1 MTARPDQQK
10 PLLIVES
17 PTKARTLKK
26 LLGRRYGV
34 VSSRGHIR
42 DLPEKELGV
51 DVENDYAPSFRTIPG
66 KQKVV
71 KELRAAAAHASEVL
85 LATDPD
91 REGEAIAWHI
101 ANVLK
106 QPVERVEFHEITRS
120 AVALALK
127 QPHAI
132 NRQRVDSQI
141 ARRVLDRLVG
151 YGLSPVLWRK
161 VKRGLSAG
169 RVQSVAVR
177 LLCERE
183 EAIRAFA
190 PKEYW
195 TVEGT
200 FASDARTFAASLTE
214 FDGVRIVHPD
224 KLIEGKNRIIPSE
237 AAAREIESAL
247 KSLTYSVE
255 SVEEKEVVRA
265 PAPPFTTATL
275 QQDAFSKLGFR
286 GQRTMRLAQQ
296 LYEGVDVG
304 RGPEGLITYM
314 RTDSVRVAH
323 EFVTETRDFIGKEFG
338 APYVPASP
346 RQYRARKRAQEAHE
360 AIRPTNIAYAPELL
374 KDKLSPELHKL
385 YALVYNRYLASQMS
399 SARFAQK
406 QIAVLGDGREHTA
419 RFQRTGS
426 TLVFDGFLRVY
437 RDSAGRRDESADGT
451 PDTVALEAVA
461 SGMALTLSELASAQ
475 HFTKPPARYTEGS
488 LIRALEH
495 NGIGRP
501 STYVP
506 IIETIIKRG
515 YVTREKKALV
525 PTEWAFVTNRLLADY
540 FPEIVDV
547 AFTARMEEKLDE
559 VEQGRQE
566 WPKLVDELYQ
576 PLSAEIESALADKKR
591 YRAEPKLLD
600 EKCPLCG
607 EPLVERH
614 GRFGKF
620 IACSNYPKCTYVKK
634 NHEVRQLGETCPK
647 CGAALVVRRNRW
659 GVQFIA
665 CSAYPKCDYAREPQ
679 EKCPKCGGN
688 LIRKQAKNRAIF
700 YVCEHY
706 RPDGGG
712 TCDFRVFGRP
722 VVDLCP
728 LCGWF
733 LVERKRKGK
742 TQVFCSNPE
751 CANHAGL
758 QE

>member
-1 MTARPDQQK
+1 MAARTAHKK

-26 LLGRRYGV
+26 LLGKRYEV
-34 VSSRGHIR
+34 ASSRGHIR

-51 DVENDYAPSFRTIPG
+51 DLDSDYEPSFRTIPG

-71 KELRAAAAHASEVL
+71 KELRAAAARASRVL
-85 LATDPD
+85 LGTDPD

-101 ANVLK
+101 ATVLK
-106 QPVERVEFHEITRS
+106 RPAKRVEFYEITGS
-120 AVALALK
+120 AVAQALEH
-127 QPHAI
+127 PHSI
-132 NRQRVDSQI
+132 DLKRVNSQI

-183 EAIRAFA
+183 EEIRAFV
-190 PKEYW
+190 PQEYW
-195 TVEGT
+195 SVSGT
-200 FASDARTFAASLTE
+200 FGFDAGSLSATLAE

-224 KLIEGKNRIIPSE
+224 KLTEGRSRIIQTQDE
-237 AAAREIESAL
+237 ARKIESAL
-247 KSLTYSVE
+247 KSLAYNVE

-265 PAPPFTTATL
+265 PSPPFTTATL

-286 GQRTMRLAQQ
+286 GRRTMRLAQQ

-304 RGPEGLITYM
+304 NGPEGLITYM
-314 RTDSVRVAH
+314 RTDSVRVAD
-323 EFVTETRDFIGKEFG
+323 EFAAETGKFVEKMLG
-338 APYVPASP
+338 ANYVPASP
-346 RQYRARKRAQEAHE
+346 RHYRAKKGAQEAHE
-360 AIRPTNIAYAPELL
+360 AIRPTNLAYTPQQL
-374 KDKLSPELHKL
+374 KGKLSPELWKL
-385 YALVYNRYLASQMS
+385 YTLIYNRYLASQMT

-406 QIAVLGDGREHTA
+406 QVTILGDGGKHSA
-419 RFQRTGS
+419 RFHRTGS

-437 RDSAGRRDESADGT
+437 RESTDSRAEGEVGSGDARTLAAMAAG
-451 PDTVALEAVA
+451 L
-461 SGMALTLSELASAQ
+461 ALTLSKLTSTQ
-475 HFTKPPARYTEGS
+475 RFTKPPSRYTEAS
-488 LIRALEH
+488 LIRTLEQ

-515 YVTREKKALV
+515 YVVREKRSLA
-525 PTEWAFVTNRLLADY
+525 PTEWAFATSKLLADY
-540 FPEIVDV
+540 FPEIVDT
-547 AFTARMEEKLDE
+547 AFTARMEEQLDE

-566 WPKLVDELYQ
+566 WPKLVADFYK
-576 PLSAEIESALADKKR
+576 PLHAEIESALADKKR
-591 YRAEPKLLD
+591 YRAEPKLL
-600 EKCPLCG
+600 EERCPECG
-607 EPLVERH
+607 APLAERH

-634 NHEVRQLGETCPK
+634 TGKAQQLDDKCPR
-647 CGAALVVRRNRW
+647 CGAPLVARRNRW
-659 GVQFIA
+659 GVQFVA
-665 CSAYPKCDYAREPQ
+665 CSTYPKCNYAREPQ

-688 LIRKQAKNRAIF
+688 LVRKRAKNRSI
-700 YVCEHY
+700 YYTCENS
-706 RPDGGG
+706 REDG
-712 TCDFRVFGRP
+712 TCDFVVYGRP
-722 VVDLCP
+722 VVEPCS

-733 LVERKRKGK
+733 LAERRRKGQ
-742 TQVFCSNPE
+742 TTVFCSNPE
-751 CANHAGL
+751 CPNHSGL